1 MRSPGL
7 SAASSLVASLDVSE
21 ATKQLRKEKT
31 TIVQCARGALYYL
44 RDIKD
49 SEAVC
54 EPLDGGDEST
64 HTLASLWQVTGY
76 DSDEDGLARD
86 PRVTN
91 IKRQRTSAGSS
102 CSALILQPSS
112 ALTAAIDK
120 EPTAAERMLRKAFP
134 LVSPHGTAHLEKALR
149 ELEKYE
155 LVCQGDDYADPEC
168 LATNS
173 EALQYARANAV
184 VKGLTWSISASLAS
198 RGRGRTLE
206 RLKAEPFL
214 GESNARKVLDIVE
227 TGTCGRTL
235 SRFQR
240 GEAPLDSSGS
250 RRVHAH
256 RSEHGATRRMT
267 GAPAKLELASV
278 LCLSAIRAGELVDDT
293 RDPIRSIAELRAR
306 PDRLASL
313 GGGVRLQH
321 SLAVHEDLQ
330 EPVPADDAIA
340 MLRTV
345 QEAVRALS
353 IPHANG
359 WHAEFVGGGR
369 TRGFAGHDVDLLLS
383 HAEEMASF
391 LDGNG
396 QPVFVI
402 NLLLEELVRRGR
414 VLPKTEAYHNKKTA
428 RYRHET
434 PRPYLSDL
442 HMANETS
449 KGYENLHHDHHDK
462 FFGIWRSAR
471 TSKLHRI
478 DIVVCSHPEELP
490 FARLGWTG
498 TRTLNRMMRLRAIE
512 LGLYLG
518 AHSITARGSQTPGS
532 TTTQVVVEA
541 RPGRTPVTVT
551 LQKLEPL
558 PFEYV
563 RSEEAILRVLA
574 CGTDDFI
581 NLVEPTNRN
590 A

>member
-1 MRSPGL
+1 MIGGLCDGGAHLPLLSAAAPPAAPAAAPLPAAAAPLLAAAAAPLAAAAAASAEKKYTPAASRMPSRSPVL

-227 TGTCGRTL
+227 TAHAGGPSL
-235 SRFQR
+235 
-240 GEAPLDSSGS
+240 ASSAVK
-250 RRVHAH
+250 RPWTAAAAAACMR
-256 RSEHGATRRMT
+256 T
-267 GAPAKLELASV
+267 GAS
-278 LCLSAIRAGELVDDT
+278 T
-293 RDPIRSIAELRAR
+293 
-306 PDRLASL
+306 
-313 GGGVRLQH
+313 
-321 SLAVHEDLQ
+321 
-330 EPVPADDAIA
+330 EP
-340 MLRTV
+340 
-345 QEAVRALS
+345 
-353 IPHANG
+353 
-359 WHAEFVGGGR
+359 
-369 TRGFAGHDVDLLLS
+369 RGA
-383 HAEEMASF
+383 
-391 LDGNG
+391 
-396 QPVFVI
+396 
-402 NLLLEELVRRGR
+402 
-414 VLPKTEAYHNKKTA
+414 
-428 RYRHET
+428 
-434 PRPYLSDL
+434 
-442 HMANETS
+442 
-449 KGYENLHHDHHDK
+449 
-462 FFGIWRSAR
+462 
-471 TSKLHRI
+471 
-478 DIVVCSHPEELP
+478 
-490 FARLGWTG
+490 
-498 TRTLNRMMRLRAIE
+498 
-512 LGLYLG
+512 
-518 AHSITARGSQTPGS
+518 
-532 TTTQVVVEA
+532 
-541 RPGRTPVTVT
+541 
-551 LQKLEPL
+551 
-558 PFEYV
+558 
-563 RSEEAILRVLA
+563 
-574 CGTDDFI
+574 
-581 NLVEPTNRN
+581 
-590 A
+590 